1 MQSKQIQQIIQ
12 ESKENIQKSI
22 LKDNLVMFFTRVI
35 EDLKNDSSRNL
46 FGRAYELYY
55 LINPYKAL
63 HSREQILK
71 FFRGTIED
79 GEGLQL
85 TDEEKSYLKIF
96 FENINDD
103 YTFRNPK
110 VMAGR
115 FNGILNKLCE
125 SYFPNS
131 SQIIE
136 PLILGR
142 LLCSVSGA
150 EKLSR
155 LPSSTIQLLG
165 AEKALFRHL
174 TKGNKSPKYG
184 LIYYSKFV
192 QKSKEKGKT
201 ARELA
206 NKLFISIKLDYFREL
221 AR

>member
-12 ESKENIQKSI
+12 ESKKNIQNSI

-71 FFRGTIED
+71 FFRGTLED

-85 TDEEKSYLKIF
+85 NEEEKSYLKIF
-96 FENINDD
+96 FENISDD
-103 YTFRNPK
+103 YTFKNPK

-125 SYFPNS
+125 KYFPNS
-131 SQIIE
+131 SKTIE
-136 PLILGR
+136 PLILGK
-142 LLCSVSGA
+142 LLCSVGGV

-165 AEKALFRHL
+165 AEKALFMHL
-174 TKGNKSPKYG
+174 TNGNNSPKYG
-184 LIYYSKFV
+184 LLYDSKFI
-192 QKSKEKGKT
+192 KNSKEKGKT
-201 ARELA
+201 ARKIA
-206 NKLFISIKLDYFREL
+206 NTLFISIKSDYFR
-221 AR
+221 